1 MREFNKREQ
10 LIMRKLAE
18 IDISSMSTSSRFLQ
32 DNFFT
37 KSNAKALIVNH
48 NSKDVLYYIDPN
60 QFNNIQTL
68 RKSNH
73 ELFEL
78 LILLSYLNENR
89 YVSIITTKMPAAPLE
104 ALHSDFDSS
113 ISLNGNI
120 LTLNSKGD
128 YLDINQPDLI
138 KNSSNQILLKGGLLN
153 GYYDL
158 IYNTVFGLIIPSEE
172 LLDLV
177 KHNFKSKDDR
187 KHFQN
192 IFVAWTGITIALIL
206 GILGI
211 WNPFNSE
218 KTQNGELLE
227 QISIDLDT
235 IKTNNQ
241 ENSIYLNNINKEMTK
256 PDTLKKR

>member
-10 LIMRKLAE
+10 SIMRKLAE
-18 IDISSMSTSSRFLQ
+18 IDISSMSTCSRFLS

-37 KSNAKALIVNH
+37 KSNGKALIVNH
-48 NSKDVLYYIDPN
+48 NSKDVLYYLDPV
-60 QFNNIQTL
+60 QFTNIQNV

-78 LILLSYLNENR
+78 LVLLSYLKENR
-89 YVSIITTKMPAAPLE
+89 YVSIITTTKPAAPLE

-128 YLDINQPDLI
+128 YLDTTQPDLI
-138 KNSSNQILLKGGLLN
+138 KDSSNQIILKGGLLN
-153 GYYDL
+153 EYYDF

-172 LLDLV
+172 LLDLI

-187 KHFQN
+187 KHKQN
-192 IFVAWTGITIALIL
+192 ISVAWIGITIALIL

-211 WNPFNSE
+211 WNPFNGE
-218 KTQNGELLE
+218 KNQKGELLE
-227 QISIDLDT
+227 KISVDLDS
-235 IKTNNQ
+235 IKINNQ
-241 ENSIYLNNINKEMTK
+241 ASSLYLNNIYTVMTK
-256 PDTLKKR
+256 PDSPKKK